1 MDESGAT
8 AGGESAGEGQGKKK
22 LLDNIFQDVLTL
34 RFIRRKSRRED
45 INPVT
50 FVVLSFLAI
59 IVLGTLLLWLPFSA
73 KEGGTN
79 FVDAFFTATSATC
92 VTGLVVKDTA
102 MHFSLF
108 GQIVI
113 LLLIQLGGLGYM
125 TITTFFALLIGR
137 RLGFSS
143 RLILKEHL
151 NMSSLAGVFKLARR
165 VLFFVLSIELIGAL
179 ILFFRWRDLGTSF
192 WGSVKLGVFHAVS
205 AFNNAG
211 FDVIGRFRSLTSYVG
226 DPWILFTISFLIIA
240 GGLGF
245 IVLSNLYE
253 ALFYKKRINL
263 QTKIVLVA
271 SVMLIII
278 GALLILSFENTNS
291 ATLGS
296 LSGKEKVYASYF
308 QSVTAR
314 TAGFNTINIGGMT
327 LNGLMVLI
335 ILMFIGASPGGTG
348 GGIKTVT
355 FAVVL
360 AAVIAFVK
368 GKKETEMSD
377 RSIDDALVMKS
388 MTIFILSLFLI
399 LGVTFLLC
407 AFNDFLFFQ
416 NLFEAT
422 SAFGTVGLST
432 GITSMLNIPSK
443 IIIALTIFIGRVGIL
458 SFILSLYATKN
469 LNKIRLPKEELSVG

>member
-1 MDESGAT
+1 MLEKDGSI
-8 AGGESAGEGQGKKK
+8 GEGSERPEKKK

-34 RFIRRKSRRED
+34 RFIRKKSRHED
-45 INPVT
+45 INPVA

-59 IVLGTLLLWLPFSA
+59 IIIGAILLWLPFSS
-73 KEGGTN
+73 KQGPTSLI
-79 FVDAFFTATSATC
+79 DAFFTATSATC

-102 MHFSLF
+102 THFSLF

-125 TITTFFALLIGR
+125 TITSFFALLIGK

-151 NMSSLAGVFKLARR
+151 NMSSLAGVFKLAQR
-165 VLFFVLSIELIGAL
+165 VLFFVLSIELIGAA
-179 ILFFRWRDLGTSF
+179 ILFFRWKALGMSF
-192 WGSVKLGVFHAVS
+192 WGSVKYGIFHAVS

-211 FDVIGRFRSLTSYVG
+211 FDVTGGFRSLMPYVG
-226 DPWILFTISFLIIA
+226 DPWIIFTISFLIIA

-245 IVLSNLYE
+245 IVISNMYE
-253 ALFYKKRINL
+253 ALFYKKRISL
-263 QTKIVLVA
+263 QTKIVVVVTIL
-271 SVMLIII
+271 LIII
-278 GALLILSFENTNS
+278 GALLVFAFESAGSAAMSGLSV
-291 ATLGS
+291 
-296 LSGKEKVYASYF
+296 KEKVYASYF
-308 QSVTAR
+308 QSVSAR
-314 TAGFNTINIGGMT
+314 TAGFNSIDIGRMT
-327 LNGLMVLI
+327 LNGLMILI

-355 FAVVL
+355 FAVIL

-368 GKKETEMSD
+368 GKKETEIRD

-432 GITSMLNIPSK
+432 GITPLLNIPSK
-443 IIIALTIFIGRVGIL
+443 IIISFTVFVGRVGIL
-458 SFILSLYATKN
+458 SFILSLYTAKN
-469 LNKIRLPKEELSVG
+469 LNKVRLPKEELSVG